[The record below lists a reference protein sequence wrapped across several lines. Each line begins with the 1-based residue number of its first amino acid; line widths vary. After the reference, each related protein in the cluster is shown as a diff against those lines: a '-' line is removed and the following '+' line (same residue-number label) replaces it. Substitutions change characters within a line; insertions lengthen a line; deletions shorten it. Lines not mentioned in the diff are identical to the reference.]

1 MQLYLEV
8 KTIVFLKKINKVL
21 SRIILLLILILIFV
35 NILLFSYS
43 SKKAAEYTYNIHF
56 EKALID
62 INGFEELLEAASKKV
77 ASNERIISLLD
88 NHRSI
93 ESLSEKDKLDMIY
106 EIELFEEI
114 VNTLSFIRNVNIVS
128 LQGEYLFSNK
138 ILYDNFNLAARPW
151 FKPEYLNNHNETI
164 ISEVHTDFTNDKY
177 AVSIVQFICTED
189 EPLGAVIL
197 DIYLEDFL
205 QYVDRAFNLG
215 VLNSYIPVGQDT
227 YISKNGLVK
236 GDEVYKSENMIYEGK
251 ALKNKLNMIFAFD
264 KPTLI
269 YNQEMYKVNKFITI
283 TLVIVG
289 IILSLVLLNLT
300 KVAIKPI
307 ISSLDKLKVLL
318 KNLEKNNFD
327 LELTDEFQQL
337 EFISESLSKSFDKKI
352 QSLIYYDEL
361 TSLPNRKMLLKL
373 CNELI
378 KDKKTFALIFIDLNK
393 FKYINDAFGHS
404 TGDALLNTFSKT
416 LMELFSGKGT
426 VTRYSGDEFVVIYE
440 KYTDDEELLNFYNSV
455 VLDRF
460 KQPLFFGDTS
470 TLIQFSS
477 GVALYPK
484 DGETFDEL
492 IRKSD
497 FMMYINKKQ
506 STISKLQFFNNQ
518 IYKKI
523 KGIEDIKVH
532 LKKAIE
538 KDEFFLLY
546 QPIIDKNKS
555 IKKVEALLR
564 WNNDVLGLVS
574 PAEFIPYAEEIG
586 EIIPIGYWII
596 EEVCKTFVPILKSG
610 VNLQISINVSPLQ
623 LLDINFISN
632 IKTIIEGY
640 GMDYSNLC
648 FEITESVV
656 LHESPIVFNNIK
668 ELHNLGIDLALDDF
682 GTGYSCFCY
691 LGKYN
696 LKLLK
701 IDKTFVQDTESKLF
715 NIVEHLQEIAHQMGM
730 SVVIEGVETEEQ
742 FIKLSQINCDYFQG
756 YYFSRPLN
764 IDDLKKLLD

>member
-1 MQLYLEV
+1 MRI
-8 KTIVFLKKINKVL
+8 IVFLKKINKVL

-43 SKKAAEYTYNIHF
+43 SKKAAEYTCNIHF
-56 EKALID
+56 EKALTDID
-62 INGFEELLEAASKKV
+62 GFKVLLETTSKKV
-77 ASNERIISLLD
+77 ASNERIVSLLD
-88 NHRSI
+88 NHRNI
-93 ESLSEKDKLDMIY
+93 ESLSEDVTLDMIY
-106 EIELFEEI
+106 EINLFEEI

-138 ILYDNFNLAARPW
+138 ILYDNFDLTKRPW
-151 FKPEYLNNHNETI
+151 FKPEYLNNHTETV
-164 ISEVHTDFTNDKY
+164 ISEIHKDFTNNKY
-177 AVSIVQFICTED
+177 AVSIVQFIYSDD

-197 DIYLEDFL
+197 DIYLDDL
-205 QYVDRAFNLG
+205 LLYVDKNFNLG
-215 VLNSYIPVGQDT
+215 VLNSYIPVGEDT
-227 YISKNGLVK
+227 YISKNGLVT
-236 GDEVYKSENMIYEGK
+236 GDEIFKTKNMIYEGK
-251 ALKNKLNMIFAFD
+251 ALNNKLNMIFAFD
-264 KPTLI
+264 SSSLI
-269 YNQEMYKVNKFITI
+269 YNQEMHKINKSITI
-283 TLVIVG
+283 MLIIVG
-289 IILSLVLLNLT
+289 IILSLILLKLT
-300 KVAIKPI
+300 KLAINPLM
-307 ISSLDKLKVLL
+307 SSLDKLKVLL
-318 KNLEKNNFD
+318 KNLEKNNFH

-393 FKYINDAFGHS
+393 FKYINDSFGHS
-404 TGDALLNTFSKT
+404 TGDALLATFSKT
-416 LMELFSGKGT
+416 LMELFTGKGT

-440 KYTDDEELLNFYNSV
+440 SYTNDYELLNFYNSV

-460 KQPLFFGDTS
+460 KQPLFFANTS
-470 TLIQFSS
+470 TLIEFSS

-484 DGETFDEL
+484 DGENFDEL

-497 FMMYINKKQ
+497 FMMYSSKKQ
-506 STISKLQFFNNQ
+506 STVNKLQFFNDQ
-518 IYKKI
+518 IYNKI
-523 KGIEDIKVH
+523 KRIEDIKIH

-538 KDEFFLLY
+538 KDEFSLLF

-564 WNNDVLGLVS
+564 WQNDVLGFVS
-574 PAEFIPYAEEIG
+574 PAEFIPYAEDIG
-586 EIIPIGYWII
+586 EILPIGYWII
-596 EEVCKTFVPILKSG
+596 EEVCKAFVPILKSG

-623 LLDINFISN
+623 LLDINFIDK
-632 IKTIIEGY
+632 IKNIIEGY
-640 GMDYSNLC
+640 GMNYSNLC

-668 ELHNLGIDLALDDF
+668 GLHNLGIDLALDDF

-701 IDKTFVQDTESKLF
+701 IDKTFVENTESKLF

-742 FIKLSQINCDYFQG
+742 FVKLSEINCDYFQG
-756 YYFSRPLN
+756 YYFSKPLN